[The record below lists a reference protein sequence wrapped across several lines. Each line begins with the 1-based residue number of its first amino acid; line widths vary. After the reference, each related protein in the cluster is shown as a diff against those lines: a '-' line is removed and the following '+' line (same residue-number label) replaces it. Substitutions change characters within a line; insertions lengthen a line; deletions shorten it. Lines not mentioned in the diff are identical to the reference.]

1 MDMENENIIPE
12 EESQESVYTPRPIW
26 QVWGARLLLVIF
38 IILVIMYY
46 VNIGRGGL

>member
-26 QVWGARLLLVIF
+26 QVWTARVALVLF

-46 VNIGRGGL
+46 INIARGGI